1 MNRVIYEKAF
11 DVDKKYVEICG
22 ASCDT
27 KPTEG
32 IVTGSIYKEVD
43 TGHTFMFDETTG
55 AWYDSANASKTLIT
69 AATVT
74 LGSALSYTGEELTQA
89 VSSVKIGAT
98 TLSSGTDYKIEN
110 NKATLPG
117 TYTMLIIGIGSYA
130 GIIAQDF
137 TVSKGAGSVSVD
149 PSTLTLTAEGDAGT
163 ATISVTGDG
172 EVSVSSSAEDKATA
186 VLEDTTVTVTPI
198 AEGNATVTITLTASD
213 LYTGD
218 TATIAV
224 TVEAAADPDPTP

>member
-1 MNRVIYEKAF
+1 MNRIIFEKQF
-11 DVDKKYVEICG
+11 DVDKTYVEICG

-27 KPTEG
+27 KPTDG

-43 TGHTFMFDETTG
+43 TGHTFMFDELTG
-55 AWYDSANASKTLIT
+55 AWYDEANKSKTLIT
-69 AATVT
+69 GATVT

-89 VSSVKIGAT
+89 VSSVKIGST
-98 TLSSGTDYKIEN
+98 TLSSGTDYKIEDN
-110 NKATLPG
+110 TATLPG
-117 TYTMLIIGIGSYA
+117 TYTMHIIGIGSYA
-130 GIIAQDF
+130 GIIAQEF
-137 TVSKGAGSVSVD
+137 TVSKAAGSVSVD

-172 EVSVSSSAEDKATA
+172 AVSVSSSAEDKVTA
-186 VLEDTTVTVTPI
+186 SLEDTTVTVTPI
-198 AEGNATVTITLTASD
+198 AEGNATVTVTLAASD

-224 TVEAAADPDPTP
+224 TVEATPDPDPTP